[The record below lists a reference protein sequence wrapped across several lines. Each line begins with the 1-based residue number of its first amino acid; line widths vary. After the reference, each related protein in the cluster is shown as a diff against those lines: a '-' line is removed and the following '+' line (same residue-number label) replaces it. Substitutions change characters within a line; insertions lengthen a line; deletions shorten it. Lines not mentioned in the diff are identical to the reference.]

1 MIKNV
6 FYFFLLRSLHFRPDF
21 LVMQKKGLIR
31 NLCVFSKLMA
41 SQTGQQVIT
50 IDILPNISRSNGKQ
64 TMKFGQL
71 VEYNTRNIFLEKLDT
86 KCCEEA
92 SPRPFYKKSKLR
104 IFLDEQSEMP

>member
-1 MIKNV
+1 
-6 FYFFLLRSLHFRPDF
+6 
-21 LVMQKKGLIR
+21 
-31 NLCVFSKLMA
+31 MA

-64 TMKFGQL
+64 TMTFGQL

-86 KCCEEA
+86 KYCEEA